1 MKKFKLIGIETE
13 IDWQLAYEAS
23 KHAEKNKRNVL
34 TFETPNGDVAM
45 SVQKLGNVTQITKL
59 K

>member
-1 MKKFKLIGIETE
+1 VKKFKLVGMETE
-13 IDWQLAYEAS
+13 IDWQLAYESS

>member
-1 MKKFKLIGIETE
+1 VKKFKLVGMETE

-34 TFETPNGDVAM
+34 IFETPNGDVAM

>member
-1 MKKFKLIGIETE
+1 METE

-59 K
+59 N

>member
-1 MKKFKLIGIETE
+1 MISSDDVDSIRLP
-13 IDWQLAYEAS
+13 LYEAS